1 MKFQVINSDSRSRLC
16 TRINEYPQFGLH
28 RFLYFTIQHSFNIK
42 YKMFDI
48 NSISNF
54 HSGDW
59 LSHLVCGYIKN
70 TLTQSNMLV
79 ILKEYTITKVYL
91 VGGV

>member
-1 MKFQVINSDSRSRLC
+1 MKFQVINSDSRSRSC

-42 YKMFDI
+42 YK
-48 NSISNF
+48 SISNF

-59 LSHLVCGYIKN
+59 LSHMVCGYINN

>member
-1 MKFQVINSDSRSRLC
+1 MKFQVINSDSRSRIC
-16 TRINEYPQFGLH
+16 TTINEYPLFGLH

-48 NSISNF
+48 HSISNF

-91 VGGV
+91 FGGV